1 MEITMEEIMKKY
13 STTFIECVKEWPEN
27 IQEDIYKLYSYLR
40 VVDEMVEG
48 GDLFNTKEWRK
59 VIEKFHE
66 VSDKYEFKGE
76 WLHDF
81 HNSMFTDLIQQEHT
95 LTSMLEYCKGS
106 SESVGL
112 MMARILGCP
121 PQAEPYARS
130 LGRAYQIIN
139 FIRDYEED
147 VKKGYHYITDNHT
160 LYANMFREELKKG
173 MEGINYID
181 PKLRKPILM
190 ANEMYNKIAKEILGE
205 E

>member
-1 MEITMEEIMKKY
+1 MEEIMKKY

-81 HNSMFTDLIQQEHT
+81 HNSMFTDLIQKEHT
-95 LTSMLEYCKGS
+95 VTSMLQYTKGS

-121 PQAEPYARS
+121 TQADQYARA

-139 FIRDYEED
+139 FVRDYKED

-160 LYANMFREELKKG
+160 LYVNMFREELKEGMKG
-173 MEGINYID
+173 IEYID
-181 PKLRKPILM
+181 PKLRNPILM

-205 E
+205 K